1 MVGVVIELQR
11 GEQRKKMPDLQ
22 EKYFEGNI
30 DIATERVKD
39 LLTKDNKEAIV
50 ETLTRSGWE
59 GQPIATVTL
68 RVSVDGERV
77 EDGQFNIRGNL
88 CKEKVKVQAAK
99 IWEKAEED
107 VTLEVDVPPG
117 EAFTFEGGQLYSEY
131 LDQERVKYRILKNGR
146 ILTEAEKKD
155 NGVGDFCLRAITHL
169 AKTSNSASGP
179 SIKVTV
185 LVHHLGAEGIGNL
198 SEATQSPSWPGI
210 KLLEGQCQL
219 FPPAAARS
227 WGAPFLPLLNIA
239 DRGENSDRVPDGA
252 KLRFA
257 MAGIMRRAARPTG
270 CVSIGGLRKYVGR
283 MLKDV
288 EAAAPNE
295 PSITWPVAAQP
306 GRGEGKNRKIKIWT
320 LLMAPS
326 QRWHRN

>member
-1 MVGVVIELQR
+1 
-11 GEQRKKMPDLQ
+11 MPDLH
-22 EKYFEGNI
+22 EKYFEGSGEI
-30 DIATERVKD
+30 GADKVKD
-39 LLTKDNKEAIV
+39 LWTKGNKEAIV

-59 GQPIATVTL
+59 GQLIATVTL

-107 VTLEVDVPPG
+107 VTLEVEMPPG
-117 EAFTFEGGQLYSEY
+117 EMFAFEGGHLYSEY
-131 LDQERVKYRILKNGR
+131 LDQERVKFRILKDGK
-146 ILTEAEKKD
+146 ILTENEKKE
-155 NGVGDFCLRAITHL
+155 NGVGDFCLRAIIHL

-179 SIKVTV
+179 NMKITV
-185 LVHHLGAEGIGNL
+185 LVHHLGAEGIMNL
-198 SEATQSPSWPGI
+198 SGATQSPSWPGI

-239 DRGENSDRVPDGA
+239 DRAENSSRIPDGA
-252 KLRFA
+252 QLRFA
-257 MAGIMRRAARPTG
+257 MAEIMRTAARPTG
-270 CVSIGGLRKYVGR
+270 CVSIGGLKKYVSR
-283 MLKDV
+283 MLKDR

-295 PSITWPVAAQP
+295 PTITWPVAAQP
-306 GRGEGKNRKIKIWT
+306 GRGGGINTINILINVCRESEPKR
-320 LLMAPS
+320 
-326 QRWHRN
+326 